1 MMARKKEQMI
11 KAFVIL
17 GAVFL
22 LGACASPPEKIVTQ
36 TVVQNTMIL
45 HPSPPSQ
52 LRLGEV
58 RFYVFN
64 QEKLEEFLAKAEA
77 NGEQIAL
84 FAMSAEGYES
94 LTLNF
99 QEMKRY
105 IRAQK
110 EIILYYR
117 RVIPSQ
123 SGAVT
128 PSRN

>member
-1 MMARKKEQMI
+1 MI
-11 KAFVIL
+11 LIGVAL
-17 GAVFL
+17 L
-22 LGACASPPEKIVTQ
+22 LGACAGSEKIVTQ
-36 TVVQNTMIL
+36 TVIQNPMIL

-64 QEKLEEFLAKAEA
+64 KEKLEEFLAKAEA
-77 NGEQIAL
+77 DGEQIAL
-84 FAMSAEGYES
+84 FAMTAEGYEA

-123 SGAVT
+123 SGAAV
-128 PSRN
+128 PNRN